1 MKRML
6 LCMRT
11 TLTLD
16 KDVAVLLERLRKA
29 RGATLKDVV
38 NEALREG
45 LKRMAAP
52 PRKQAP
58 FRTEPVD
65 LGRCLLGNVDN
76 VAEVLA
82 VAEGD
87 SFR

>member
-1 MKRML
+1 
-6 LCMRT
+6 MRT

-16 KDVAVLLERLRKA
+16 KDVAALLERLRKA
-29 RGATLKDVV
+29 RGASLKALV

-45 LKRMAAP
+45 LRQLASP
-52 PRKQAP
+52 PRKRAP
-58 FRTEPVD
+58 FRTESVD
-65 LGRCLLGNVDN
+65 LGRCRLGNVDN

-82 VAEGD
+82 VAEGE

>member
-1 MKRML
+1 
-6 LCMRT
+6 MRT

-16 KDVAVLLERLRKA
+16 KDVAVVIERLRRSRRASLKA
-29 RGATLKDVV
+29 VV

-45 LKRMAAP
+45 LKQLEAP
-52 PRKQAP
+52 RRKGAS
-58 FRTEPVD
+58 FRTESVD
-65 LGRCLLGNVDN
+65 LGPCLVGSIDS

-82 VAEGD
+82 VVEGE

>member
-1 MKRML
+1 
-6 LCMRT
+6 MRT

-16 KDVAVLLERLRKA
+16 QDVAALIEDLRKT
-29 RGATLKDVV
+29 RGVSLKDLV

-45 LKRMAAP
+45 LKHMLAP
-52 PRKQAP
+52 PRQCAP
-58 FRTEPVD
+58 FRTESVD

-82 VAEGD
+82 VAEGE
-87 SFR
+87 SFK

>member
-1 MKRML
+1 
-6 LCMRT
+6 MRT

-16 KDVAVLLERLRKA
+16 KDVAVIVERLRRT
-29 RGATLKDVV
+29 RGSNLKDVI

-45 LKRMAAP
+45 FKHMEDSRRKR
-52 PRKQAP
+52 RP
-58 FRTEPVD
+58 FRTESAD

-82 VAEGD
+82 VSE
-87 SFR
+87 SETFR